1 MSSSDELKALL
12 RQAISPSRNVNNGN
26 NNSII
31 NDDDDDLASLLSGN
45 DMDASTSYSAISK
58 GLEAVKTQSSLL
70 SSIGNNHY
78 PINILIYNI
87 TIILIIS
94 CYKA

>member
-12 RQAISPSRNVNNGN
+12 RQAISPSRNTNNGN
-26 NNSII
+26 NNSI
-31 NDDDDDLASLLSGN
+31 NDDDDLALLLSGN

-58 GLEAVKTQSSLL
+58 GLDAVKTQNSIL
-70 SSIGNNHY
+70 SSIGNINIHY
-78 PINILIYNI
+78 PITILIYNI

-94 CYKA
+94 WNKT